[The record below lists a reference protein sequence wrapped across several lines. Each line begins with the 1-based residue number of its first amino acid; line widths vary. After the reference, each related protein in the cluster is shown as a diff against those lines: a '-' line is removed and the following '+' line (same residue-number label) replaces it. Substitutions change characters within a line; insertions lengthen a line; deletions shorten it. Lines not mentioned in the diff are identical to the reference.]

1 MTITPDQADRL
12 KQGVTKTPWRAIKR
26 DWEIH
31 PTGIVRD
38 ADDET
43 IGAAEGGHVD
53 PEFTHGQAD
62 LIAAAPDMAETI
74 AGMKYEHAVEIY
86 HEVAGVWIRYGNW
99 VEVQEV
105 AELDLSGDDRTR
117 LVRRL
122 VSDPEV
128 IDGE

>member
-12 KQGVTKTPWRAIKR
+12 KQGVTKTPWRAIKS
-26 DWEIH
+26 DLEIH

-74 AGMKYEHAVEIY
+74 AGMTEEWGVLVHGRVNRWTDRQDADAEM
-86 HEVAGVWIRYGNW
+86 VACRKLR
-99 VEVQEV
+99 
-105 AELDLSGDDRTR
+105 LDAR

-122 VSDPEV
+122 VSAPVEV